1 MIVTEQDQDRFGNP
15 SPASQATGEGFSGSP
30 APDAPT
36 SGGDEGDFE
45 VDEIKLQM
53 VRERLRGEQSL
64 GAGVGAG
71 LVAAFVGAVAW
82 AVVTVL
88 TGYQIG
94 WMAIGVGFLVG
105 IAVRHFGKGLD
116 TTFSI
121 AGAALALLGC
131 VLGNFL
137 AMYGFVSQEMEIPL
151 MEVFGQVDLATA
163 IDLMVATFS
172 PIDLLFYGFAVY
184 EGWSLSTRQVTMD
197 EMKRLLG
204 EAG

>member
-1 MIVTEQDQDRFGNP
+1 MSNQDQERFGNP
-15 SPASQATGEGFSGSP
+15 PAAAEP
-30 APDAPT
+30 AAPVAPET
-36 SGGDEGDFE
+36 KAGDGDFE
-45 VDEIKLQM
+45 IDEVKLQM

-71 LVAAFVGAVAW
+71 AVAALLGAVAW

-94 WMAIGVGFLVG
+94 WMAIGIGFLVG
-105 IAVRHFGKGLD
+105 LAVRHFGKGLD
-116 TTFSI
+116 ATFAV

-131 VLGNFL
+131 LLGSFL
-137 AMYGFVSQEMEIPL
+137 AVYGFASKEMGIPL
-151 MEVFGQVDLATA
+151 TEVFDQVDVATV
-163 IDLMVATFS
+163 IEIMKQTFS
-172 PIDLLFYGFAVY
+172 PMDLLFYGIALY
-184 EGWSLSTRQVTMD
+184 GGWQLSTRQITVE